1 MNFLQKRRHFHFVQK
16 EPLPFHQNVTALFTL
31 IFLRKHD
38 YLAIII
44 QCNYSSETLPKR
56 HYRYCFFT
64 RPFCLF
70 YRNIIILSA
79 KGLFPQKCYFFFT
92 KDFIITIFRYSG
104 IILIFTRDSNIIS
117 APALSSFH
125 RVKCPIFHKE
135 KLFIRF
141 RSKRLNSIERHLFQN
156 DIEGQQW
163 TNGNGK
169 GGGVDCTCTY
179 PFSIHVEVVR
189 DTHCSNLRKKTQKNI
204 FQINSLVVLPPKGK
218 YFFKKSINLN
228 AIASKW
234 TT

>member
-31 IFLRKHD
+31 FFLRKHD

-44 QCNYSSETLPKR
+44 QCNYPSETLPKR

-64 RPFCLF
+64 RLFCLF
-70 YRNIIILSA
+70 HRNIIILSA
-79 KGLFPQKCYFFFT
+79 KGLFPQKCYFFLT

-125 RVKCPIFHKE
+125 RVKYPIFHKE

-141 RSKRLNSIERHLFQN
+141 RSKRLKSIERHLFQN

-163 TNGNGK
+163 INGNGK
-169 GGGVDCTCTY
+169 VGGRLYLYIHLFHTRGGGQRY
-179 PFSIHVEVVR
+179 PLFKFE
-189 DTHCSNLRKKTQKNI
+189 KKN
-204 FQINSLVVLPPKGK
+204 PEK
-218 YFFKKSINLN
+218 YFSDQLISSVTPKRKIFF
-228 AIASKW
+228 
-234 TT
+234 